1 MQSCCCCLVAF
12 GPNSAKSMSVHMGI
26 LGTGSSHCQFTWVSL
41 APVQV
46 KVGIRGL
53 CEKRPNKTTKTAPS
67 TNQLEV
73 SFETSHSGVLWSL
86 SLLLFAGASP
96 QSTTVFVN
104 GVVSQNNALSCP
116 YFVSR
121 SAVAAGTCPRSATH
135 LWVREPFL
143 ARTVHPDFDPL

>member
-1 MQSCCCCLVAF
+1 MLLSLAQTPPSQ
-12 GPNSAKSMSVHMGI
+12 
-26 LGTGSSHCQFTWVSL
+26 CQFIWVSL

-46 KVGIRGL
+46 SVSSHGYLWHQSKSKSESAASARSGQ
-53 CEKRPNKTTKTAPS
+53 TKTAPS

-73 SFETSHSGVLWSL
+73 SFETSHSGILWSR

-116 YFVSR
+116 NFVSR